1 MTEHFRGFE
10 FDADAL
16 RAKYDAERDKRMR
29 KDGNEQYIHLSEAT
43 SNWLDDPYMPS
54 IERAPLKKD
63 VEVLVMGGGFAALL
77 AAGRLREAGI
87 DDLLMIEKGGDFGG
101 TWYWNRYPGAACDV
115 ESYCY
120 LPMLEETGYM
130 PTEKYAR
137 GPEIFEYARLIGRHF
152 DLYDRA
158 LFQTRIEAFRWDD
171 ELSRWRVETDRQD
184 DITAKFLIVCPGH
197 YQNPKLPGI
206 PGIESFKGHA
216 FHTSRWD
223 YEYTG
228 GDAHGAELDKL
239 HDKVVG
245 IIGTGA
251 TAIQCVPH
259 LGKSAKHLYVF
270 QRTPS
275 SVDLRG
281 DHPTDEAWYRSL
293 TPGWQRRRMD
303 NFNLVATGLPV
314 DEDLVDDSWTR
325 VTFEALCQAKDLTP
339 EKWGELAQLND
350 FAIMEHIRKRTE
362 TIVKD
367 KATAE
372 ALKPW
377 YNRLCKRPCFHDDYL
392 PTFNRP
398 NVTLVDTEG
407 KGVDRITDKG
417 LVVKGKE
424 YEVDCIVYATGFDVT
439 PYAGF
444 SMPVFGR
451 NGQSLAEKWKDGATT
466 LHGIHVNQFP
476 NMFIVSTTQSGWGA
490 NFPHMMDEQARHI
503 AYIIKEAQVR
513 GVDLIEVTPEAEAAW
528 VALHEELSINMT
540 RVWADCTPSYFNNE
554 GQVSPVIKR
563 NGGFGGG
570 VQHLI
575 DVFKGWREAGKMEG
589 LKLGA

>member
-16 RAKYDAERDKRMR
+16 RTKYDAERDKRMR
-29 KDGNEQYIHLSEAT
+29 KDGNDQYIHLSEAT
-43 SNWLDDPYMPS
+43 SDWLDDPYTPR
-54 IERAPLKKD
+54 IDRAALKKD

-87 DDLLMIEKGGDFGG
+87 DDLLMIEKAGDFGG

-130 PTEKYAR
+130 PSEKYAR
-137 GPEIFEYARLIGRHF
+137 GPEIYEYARLIGRHF
-152 DLYDRA
+152 GLYDRA

-171 ELSRWRVETDRQD
+171 ELSRWRVETDRRD

-206 PGIESFKGHA
+206 PGVETFKGHA

-239 HDKVVG
+239 HDKVVA

-251 TAIQCVPH
+251 TAVQCIPH

-281 DHPTDEAWYRSL
+281 DHSTDEAWYRSL

-303 NFNLVATGLPV
+303 NFNMVATGLPV
-314 DEDLVDDSWTR
+314 DEDQVNDSWTR
-325 VTFEALCQAKDLTP
+325 ATFETLCQAKDLPP

-362 TIVKD
+362 TIVED

-407 KGVDRITDKG
+407 RGVERITEKG
-417 LVVKGKE
+417 LVVKGQE

-444 SMPVFGR
+444 SMPVYGR
-451 NGQSLAEKWKDGATT
+451 NGLSLADKWKEGATT

-490 NFPHMMDEQARHI
+490 NFPHMMDEQAHHI
-503 AYIIKEAQVR
+503 AYIIKEAKGR
-513 GVDLIEVTPEAEAAW
+513 DVDVIEVTREAEAAW

-554 GQVSPVIKR
+554 GQVSPAIKR

-575 DVFKGWREAGKMEG
+575 DIFKGWRTTGKLEG
-589 LKLGA
+589 LKFGA